1 MKTKIDESKVYSK
14 QMEERAILSM
24 MKELMDLI
32 AGESTAEKEA
42 KRQIIRRKYREKYGG
57 ELVKILKENRF
68 VARLGQD
75 NEAGDVVLPDLNIII
90 ECKTTSV
97 KGGYRVSKFAIDPA
111 TYFKLNRYFPREC
124 WFAIKWKGQGI
135 SGWRLYLIP
144 AKLRVLYRSE
154 GYTIEEFTTMK
165 RSEEGTAWP

>member
-14 QMEERAILSM
+14 QMEERVTLSL

-32 AGESTAEKEA
+32 AGGSTAEKEA
-42 KRQIIRRKYREKYGG
+42 KRQIRRRKYGEKYGG
-57 ELVKILKENRF
+57 ELVKILKENGF
-68 VARLGQD
+68 VARLGQGS
-75 NEAGDVVLPDLNIII
+75 EAGDVVLPDLNIII

-154 GYTIEEFTTMK
+154 GYTIEEFTTLK